1 MYIHLNFDQFQSFI
15 EKIHSKLKVLHVN
28 FSKRDINFLD
38 ADRWQKFL
46 SQNVAELE
54 KFSLHYR
61 EPGLGDDYSIYN
73 GELNQ
78 FISPFW
84 MEKNL
89 IFDIE
94 IHEYNILS
102 IYFLVLRT
110 RWYKYMNSSIEY
122 SKSTQFTIKSVYSS
136 EPPDVL
142 LKQIT
147 RALNFTQ
154 IYHLNIE
161 QEISIER
168 LMQVLHLLPDLLT
181 LKITSLSF
189 YRAFSFL
196 NQVFPTTLALEHA
209 KNIKYVYLEKTLKM
223 QDIEINQ
230 KHPEYLRLLWIYA
243 TTADDRTIKQLNEM
257 IFVFVYEKR
266 FNIEINKQYC

>member
-1 MYIHLNFDQFQSFI
+1 MLPIDLNHLIRLSMYIHLNFDQFQSFI

-168 LMQVLHLLPDLLT
+168 LMQILHLLPDLLT

-196 NQVFPTTLALEHA
+196 NQVFPTTLA
-209 KNIKYVYLEKTLKM
+209 
-223 QDIEINQ
+223 
-230 KHPEYLRLLWIYA
+230 
-243 TTADDRTIKQLNEM
+243 
-257 IFVFVYEKR
+257 
-266 FNIEINKQYC
+266 